1 MEVRVP
7 MHEFE
12 GDISFQST
20 TEGTGEV
27 LKSPVGRVHPE
38 GGSSLLIGVSRPG
51 HRQIGQK
58 WADIK

>member
-1 MEVRVP
+1 

-20 TEGTGEV
+20 TEGTSEV
-27 LKSPVGRVHPE
+27 LKSALGRVHQE
-38 GGSSLLIGVSRPG
+38 GGGSLLIGVSRPG

>member
-1 MEVRVP
+1 